1 MKKLFYLFAV
11 AVLAIS
17 LASCNKKDEPTP
29 EPTPEVN
36 SLVFNAA
43 LDASYA
49 AYGIYGVYGMTAD
62 TAWAIDWMVY
72 GFESVNTVLVDSNFY
87 EPTLMKVKAD
97 RSGVEEEYDMTN
109 INLKASM
116 NADQT
121 VWTLSGTFTANEV
134 NYNVKVS
141 VALPEPADPH
151 EYDEEDSDFAE
162 NFATYTLDDE
172 HLEKYSYM
180 AVEAENDNK
189 ATVMLGFYV
198 PEGATSLVAGEY
210 TVSDSQAAMTVEEG
224 TFEDGYVYASF
235 AAYLNEQGNLASVW
249 YLVSGKVTVNED
261 GSIVLNAVNS
271 NGKKITGTLTAPAP
285 AEQGGEETAPAKKMA
300 RKAIKEM
307 PAMKHVF

>member
-36 SLVFNAA
+36 SLVFDGFV
-43 LDASYA
+43 DATYA
-49 AYGIYGVYGMTAD
+49 DYGYYEVIAVTAD
-62 TAWAIDWMVY
+62 TAWGIDLLAGVKS
-72 GFESVNTVLVDSNFY
+72 FNTTLTDDDFM
-87 EPTLMKVKAD
+87 EPTLYKLAND
-97 RSGVEEEYDMTN
+97 SVEAAYEITG
-109 INLKASM
+109 IKLTASL

-121 VWTLSGTFTANEV
+121 IWTLNGNITANETE
-134 NYNVKVS
+134 YTVKIT
-141 VALPEPADPH
+141 AAMPEPADPH

-162 NFATYTLDDE
+162 NFATYTLDDQY
-172 HLEKYSYM
+172 LEKYSYM
-180 AVEAENDNK
+180 AVEAENENN

-210 TVSDSQAAMTVEEG
+210 TVSDSRAAMTVEEG

-235 AAYLNEQGNLASVW
+235 AAYLNEEGNLASVW

-261 GSIVLNAVNS
+261 GSIVLDAVNS
-271 NGKKITGTLTAPAP
+271 KGKKITGTLTAPAP
-285 AEQGGEETAPAKKMA
+285 AEQGLEEGAPAKKMA

-307 PAMKHVF
+307 LPAKKHAF